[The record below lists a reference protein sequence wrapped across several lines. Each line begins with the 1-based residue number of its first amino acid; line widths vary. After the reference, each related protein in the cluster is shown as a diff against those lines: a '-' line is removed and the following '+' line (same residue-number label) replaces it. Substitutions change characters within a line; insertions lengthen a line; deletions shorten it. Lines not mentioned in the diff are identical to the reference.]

1 MSCREI
7 PINTQSELVA
17 CCISLTDSQSLI
29 VCSVYRPPTTN
40 ASSLQQLC
48 RDLDDLLSEHSDVP
62 VWIAGD
68 LNLPDINWNNCA
80 VEGTSYPVSLSNI
93 FLDFISTYGMTQTVN
108 FPTRIN
114 NILDIFCFCILNQCY
129 PIPGIGDHDTV
140 MIESSTTVQN
150 YPPSKRTIYL
160 WTRANLDDIKQKL
173 LNLCA
178 LYLTHNTIST
188 PVTILW
194 DDFKS
199 ICYECLDMIPVKE
212 VSSNSKLIWINR
224 IIKRLSR
231 KKQKLYNKARASKT
245 PDDWSIY
252 QAVKQKLQQEC

>member
-1 MSCREI
+1 M
-7 PINTQSELVA
+7 PI
-17 CCISLTDSQSLI
+17 
-29 VCSVYRPPTTN
+29 
-40 ASSLQQLC
+40 
-48 RDLDDLLSEHSDVP
+48 
-62 VWIAGD
+62 WIAGD

-114 NILDIFCFCILNQCY
+114 NILDIFCTNRPSLLNQCY
-129 PIPGIGDHDTV
+129 PIPGIGDHDAV

-160 WTRANLDDIKQKL
+160 WTRADLDDIKQKL
-173 LNLCA
+173 LNLWA

-199 ICYECLDMIPVKE
+199 ICYECLDMISVKE
-212 VSSNSKLIWINR
+212 VSSNSKPIWINH

-231 KKQKLYNKARASKT
+231 KKQKLYNKALASKT
-245 PDDWSIY
+245 PDDWSMY
-252 QAVKQKLQQEC
+252 QAVKRKLQQECQKAHNKYINNLINTEDGPTSKKLWHFIKGQLKWKKIFS